1 MFPEAQAHG
10 TTCTRWLTK
19 GGATIPDVVSYLAKS
34 VGTGRTEKA
43 GWQNTVHGRGDQSA
57 FFFF

>member
-1 MFPEAQAHG
+1 MFPEAQAHR

-19 GGATIPDVVSYLAKS
+19 GGTTIPDVVSYLAKRREA
-34 VGTGRTEKA
+34 GRIQCMEGEIK
-43 GWQNTVHGRGDQSA
+43 VL